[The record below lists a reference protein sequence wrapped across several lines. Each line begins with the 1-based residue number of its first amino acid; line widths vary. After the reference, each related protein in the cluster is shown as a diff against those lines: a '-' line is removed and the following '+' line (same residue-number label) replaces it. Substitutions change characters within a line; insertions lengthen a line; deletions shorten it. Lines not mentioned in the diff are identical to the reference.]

1 MISTKQFYINYVI
14 IFISI
19 VAFYYI
25 LIEYNYYNVY
35 IDTLIRIIAL
45 LLFCLYCFIVSKKD
59 KKK

>member
-1 MISTKQFYINYVI
+1 MISSKQFYINYI
-14 IFISI
+14 IVFISI
-19 VAFYYI
+19 VAFYHI